1 MRALSLVVATAAALQ
16 RASLRRRGAPRRATH
31 GALRATSAPCSDAD
45 IAALFGDV
53 PCFSLADADG
63 QLVLLDDGKGKAI
76 EFYVDVDVAVRRK
89 QYWDEKDALTVKPL
103 SLGKALAAYGGSD
116 DARFVASPDEL
127 SEARRMFLE
136 CTGQQ
141 PPEDPEALLAA
152 YEEADARSS
161 FGAPT
166 DVPLFSIDA
175 LRLAA
180 DEPAPWYFSSKDL
193 LETWESASGK
203 PREAALD
210 KIAMMNLS
218 EMLRVLK
225 SAAPTKPTLFLA
237 AMSNLQAVGRG

>member
-1 MRALSLVVATAAALQ
+1 
-16 RASLRRRGAPRRATH
+16 
-31 GALRATSAPCSDAD
+31 
-45 IAALFGDV
+45 
-53 PCFSLADADG
+53 
-63 QLVLLDDGKGKAI
+63 
-76 EFYVDVDVAVRRK
+76 
-89 QYWDEKDALTVKPL
+89 
-103 SLGKALAAYGGSD
+103 
-116 DARFVASPDEL
+116 
-127 SEARRMFLE
+127 MFLE

-180 DEPAPWYFSSKDL
+180 DEPAPWSFAARSSAETSRGDAATATWAICGDEWRRRRDRDVDIQCRRLRYFSSKDL